1 MTRPAFL
8 KLISCLLIIFANIPI
23 STAQEQIS
31 GPVSGTLGPE
41 TYLVVGDI
49 FVNRTDSLEILPGTS
64 FLHQGQYTWFIE
76 GMFTA
81 SGTEDD
87 SILFT
92 SLDSTIAT
100 TWGGLRFEYNGNDWA
115 SLSYC
120 TIENGRRLS
129 PLYGSGGGIYTD
141 QVNLTLDHCTVV
153 SCSSSYNGG
162 GLYASNCTVEI
173 DNCNFQ
179 KCYASDGGAIYLYY
193 CEDCVINNSVV
204 AESHSCRA

>member
-1 MTRPAFL
+1 MTKPAIL
-8 KLISCLLIIFANIPI
+8 KLLSCLLLIFSFTPII
-23 STAQEQIS
+23 TAQEPIS
-31 GPVSGTLGPE
+31 GPVSGVLGPE
-41 TYLVVGDI
+41 IYLVVGDI
-49 FVNRTDSLEILPGTS
+49 YVNRNDSLEILPGTI
-64 FLHQGQYTWFIE
+64 FLHEGHYSWFIE
-76 GMFTA
+76 GAFSA
-81 SGTEDD
+81 AGSEND

-100 TWGGLRFEYNGNDWA
+100 TWGGLRFDYNGIDWA

-129 PLYGSGGGIYTD
+129 PLSGSGGGVYTN
-141 QVNLTLDHCTVV
+141 QVNLTLDHCTVA

-173 DNCNFQ
+173 DYCNFQ
-179 KCYASDGGAIYLYY
+179 KCYGSDGGGIYLYY
-193 CEDCVINNSVV
+193 CEDCVIDNSVV

>member
-8 KLISCLLIIFANIPI
+8 KLTACLLLIFANIPI

-76 GMFTA
+76 GAFSA
-81 SGTEDD
+81 VGTEED

-92 SLDSTIAT
+92 SFDTSLSTM
-100 TWGGLRFEYNGNDWA
+100 WGGLRFEYVNNDWS

-141 QVNLTLDHCTVV
+141 QVNLTIEHCTIA
-153 SCSSSYNGG
+153 SCSSSYFGG
-162 GLYASNCTVEI
+162 GLYASECSIEI
-173 DNCNFQ
+173 DNCDFR
-179 KCYASDGGAIYLYY
+179 KCYGSDGGAVYLYY
-193 CEDCVINNSVV
+193 CDESFITNSVV
-204 AESHSCRA
+204 TENYSHRV